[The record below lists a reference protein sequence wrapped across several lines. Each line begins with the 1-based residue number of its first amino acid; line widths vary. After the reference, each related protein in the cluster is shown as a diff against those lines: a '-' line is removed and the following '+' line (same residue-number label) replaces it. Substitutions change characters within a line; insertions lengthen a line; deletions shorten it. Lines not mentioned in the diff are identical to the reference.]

1 MGKVAG
7 NSAPEAV
14 DELQR
19 TLEIE
24 IVNQLREQN
33 ALLMSELEEL
43 RRQRNSPQFWKFQVT
58 VCEKGRVAMGWMMV
72 GAKLHELK

>member
-1 MGKVAG
+1 MSLKQRSSMGKVAG

-43 RRQRNSPQFWKFQVT
+43 RRQRNSPNSGSSK
-58 VCEKGRVAMGWMMV
+58 
-72 GAKLHELK
+72 